1 MWKIGICKIVSSR
14 QYRLRQNL
22 KSIIL
27 HITSC
32 TSRGFTLIELLVA
45 LAIISIIFS
54 FVIPKL
60 MGVKEAELR
69 GASRQLLY
77 IVRRLSDE
85 ALFKKEKMVLAIDI
99 KNGEYWEENSGKK
112 LKLPDTIHIKDVVVG
127 KGART
132 SGITTL

>member
-1 MWKIGICKIVSSR
+1 
-14 QYRLRQNL
+14 
-22 KSIIL
+22 
-27 HITSC
+27 
-32 TSRGFTLIELLVA
+32 
-45 LAIISIIFS
+45 
-54 FVIPKL
+54 

-132 SGITTL
+132 SGITTLAFFPSGLRDEAMIHLSDKDKEYTIVIPALGERFEIHEEGNNK